1 MSSAHN
7 RNTSGSKRNEIAV
20 LWGRSRTFASR
31 RRGRGTEYT
40 CVQSCRVRLVESTRK
55 RDDTPVPSRIEA
67 QCVDVHQPIS
77 LFIIA
82 PIRFHLLLTRNSF
95 GQGKRG
101 KNCVSE
107 LFFCRSSRDVHCLQ
121 LKAGDEN
128 PSNESTDW
136 RVVSAPSSSSTGHR
150 CPSGALRDD
159 HTRMFSGADLDRP

>member
-1 MSSAHN
+1 M
-7 RNTSGSKRNEIAV
+7 
-20 LWGRSRTFASR
+20 
-31 RRGRGTEYT
+31 
-40 CVQSCRVRLVESTRK
+40 QSCRVRLVESTRK

-82 PIRFHLLLTRNSF
+82 PIRFLSPRLTRNSF

-101 KNCVSE
+101 KTVFQNS
-107 LFFCRSSRDVHCLQ
+107 FFVAAFRFSRDVHCLK

-136 RVVSAPSSSSTGHR
+136 RVVSTPSSSSTGHR
-150 CPSGALRDD
+150 CPSGVLRDD